1 MSDDVE
7 VPKILRDA
15 LAGMPAT
22 IESGLLSP
30 RTNAI
35 DKLTWVG
42 LALKVFH
49 GPDVENKRKAARILK
64 AAVPALEKIRDEHQS
79 ERLRNAAAKYLEQI
93 AREVG

>member
-30 RTNAI
+30 RTIAI

-49 GPDVENKRKAARILK
+49 GPDVEK
-64 AAVPALEKIRDEHQS
+64 QT
-79 ERLRNAAAKYLEQI
+79 
-93 AREVG
+93 

>member
-1 MSDDVE
+1 MLKRGMTFDPIDWSEGLGRTALIGRRKDANAMSDDVE

-42 LALKVFH
+42 LALKVFSRARR
-49 GPDVENKRKAARILK
+49 RK
-64 AAVPALEKIRDEHQS
+64 QT
-79 ERLRNAAAKYLEQI
+79 
-93 AREVG
+93 